1 MAMDSDPIDEWTEN
15 QMADANEFN
24 TRIIEEFRANGGVV
38 GAPFEGAT
46 LVLLSTIGAKSGQV
60 RVNPVVCRIEGD
72 RLFVFGSNSG
82 EPTNPDWY
90 HNVVADSRVT
100 VELGDE
106 RFEAVASVITGR
118 ERDRVFAA
126 HSEQYPG
133 FNGYQEGLDRVIPV
147 VAIDRS

>member
-1 MAMDSDPIDEWTEN
+1 
-15 QMADANEFN
+15 MADANDFN
-24 TRIIEEFRANGGVV
+24 TGIIEEFRVNGGVV
-38 GAPFEGAT
+38 DGPFKDAT
-46 LVLLSTIGAKSGQV
+46 LILLSTIGAKTGQI

-72 RLFVFGSNSG
+72 RLFVFGSNAG
-82 EPTNPDWY
+82 APTNPDWY

-106 RFEAVASVITGR
+106 RFEAVASVLTGR

-126 HSEQYPG
+126 HSEQYPN
-133 FNGYQEGLDRVIPV
+133 FNEYPEGLDRVIPV